1 MRAKLLT
8 KRYARIVSFT
18 TGLVLYAGLYSGSAF
33 AQLSSPF
40 ASASKSS
47 NDPIGISA
55 NSIEADIQNQSA
67 TYVGNVV
74 VSQGELKLRSDTL
87 TIKTNKGE
95 INRIQAK
102 GNVVLAN
109 RDATASGGDAIYD
122 VGGKTVVLSGRVVL
136 TQGQNVLKGTRL
148 VVNLQSGEAKL
159 TASDTGGRVEGL
171 FPAAKTPKSP
181 KAPPAKPTAAPAK
194 PATVAVP
201 PTAGQTPP

>member
-1 MRAKLLT
+1 MGCSKLAASL
-8 KRYARIVSFT
+8 ALLLWL
-18 TGLVLYAGLYSGSAF
+18 GAESAV
-33 AQLSSPF
+33 AQLANPF

-67 TYVGNVV
+67 TYMGNVV
-74 VSQGELKLRSDTL
+74 VSQGEMKLRSDAL

-109 RDATASGGDAIYD
+109 RDATASGGDAVYD
-122 VGGKTVVLSGRVVL
+122 VAGKTVVLSGKVVL

-148 VVNLQSGEAKL
+148 VVNLQTGEAKL

-171 FPAAKTPKSP
+171 FPAAKAPKP
-181 KAPPAKPTAAPAK
+181 QPAK
-194 PATVAVP
+194 PAAASAKPATATPAP
-201 PTAGQTPP
+201 PAGQATP